1 MRRLS
6 VVFVA
11 CAALLSG
18 CLGGDVSRV
27 KESRMKGWPDFTVG
41 QLLGT
46 RKACSSTEWKSF
58 TDTRDRKVV
67 EYSCTYAPGEKFI
80 QERSASAIED
90 EKGQPARAAERDAY
104 YLGIEQKQIDHARA
118 QLQDAIERG
127 VPVSSYE
134 QAIARTEADY
144 ERKKQSHAER
154 APREAEQHAKRLAKF
169 ERRAANFR
177 QVLETTQWTVQDG
190 EVVYLG
196 SKIQA
201 VFSDRVIDWPVN
213 QVFIFEHAAQNSAEL
228 TESYR
233 IYLDQMWEQYQ

>member
-1 MRRLS
+1 MRYSS
-6 VVFVA
+6 VVYVA
-11 CAALLSG
+11 CAAMLSG
-18 CLGGDVSRV
+18 CFGGDVARV
-27 KESRMKGWPDFTVG
+27 KESRMKGWPEFTVG
-41 QLLGT
+41 QLLDK
-46 RKACSSTEWKSF
+46 RKACSSVEWKNF
-58 TDTRDRKVV
+58 TDTRDREVV
-67 EYSCTYAPGEKFI
+67 EYSCTYEPGGKFF
-80 QERSASAIED
+80 QERSAHAIED
-90 EKGQPARAAERDAY
+90 EKDQPARAAERDAY

-118 QLQDAIERG
+118 QLQEAIERG

-134 QAIARTEADY
+134 QAVARTEADY

-154 APREAEQHAKRLAKF
+154 APREAEQHSKRMAML

-190 EVVYLG
+190 EPVYLG

-233 IYLDQMWEQYQ
+233 IYLDQMWAQYQ